1 MAKKRIFIIEDEI
14 KISRFIQLEL
24 EHEGYITYMEQDG
37 RIGLEKAINGDYDLI
52 ILDVMLPSLN
62 GMEILRRLRQTS
74 ETPVIILTAK
84 DDITDKVMVLDI
96 GADDYITKP
105 FAIEE
110 LLARIRRKNAALPS
124 NSNIIQVDNLIL
136 DTEKY
141 LVTYSNNPI
150 DLTKKEFDLLKYL
163 MINKGLVL
171 TRDNILEKVWGYSYV
186 GNTNIVDVYVRYLRS
201 KIDDKYNKKF
211 IYTIRGVGYQL
222 KDE

>member
-84 DDITDKVMVLDI
+84 DDITDKVMGLDI
-96 GADDYITKP
+96 GADEFIKKYIPPENTRQGNKNTSIKPTKQNK
-105 FAIEE
+105 I
-110 LLARIRRKNAALPS
+110 
-124 NSNIIQVDNLIL
+124 
-136 DTEKY
+136 
-141 LVTYSNNPI
+141 I
-150 DLTKKEFDLLKYL
+150 DLKT
-163 MINKGLVL
+163 V
-171 TRDNILEKVWGYSYV
+171 
-186 GNTNIVDVYVRYLRS
+186 
-201 KIDDKYNKKF
+201 
-211 IYTIRGVGYQL
+211 Q
-222 KDE
+222 